1 MAIDN
6 QEFKNALKQW
16 ASGVSVVTANSAE
29 GEQGMTATSFTSVS
43 MDPPQILVCINDSAE
58 TGVAILED
66 KKFVVNIL
74 TSAQEQV
81 SNQFAGG
88 SSMQERFAN
97 VAWHKGKLGLPVFD
111 EALASME
118 CTVVQ
123 QVRAG
128 THWIVIGEIQSTQC
142 NEGEEPLLY
151 FNSAYRNVAS

>member
-6 QEFKNALKQW
+6 QEFKDALKLW
-16 ASGVSVVTANSAE
+16 ASGVSVVTANSSD
-29 GEQGMTATSFTSVS
+29 GETGMTATSFTSVS

-58 TGVAILED
+58 TGAAILED
-66 KKFVVNIL
+66 KKFAVNIL
-74 TSAQEQV
+74 TAAQEQV

-97 VAWHKGKLGLPVFD
+97 VAWHKGGLGLPVFD
-111 EALASME
+111 EALASLE
-118 CTVVQ
+118 CTVVE

-142 NEGEEPLLY
+142 QSGEPLLY
-151 FNSAYRNVAS
+151 FNSSYRKVAG